1 MISHDYFEELI
12 PLYAINALEE
22 DESKEVA
29 SHLINCAECNS
40 LLDSYR
46 GAVAALSYSSE
57 PPNETLWYEIQNQI
71 NAEAGVKKVHV
82 MRPLNRV
89 RWIARSIAA
98 FVVLVGIL
106 TISLL
111 SIQVSNLD
119 HKVAVLSEKATS
131 GQISSAAQS
140 ALLNANAK
148 RIALFSNSG
157 TQVGEIVILPDGTAF
172 LFNSGLKA
180 VSREDT
186 YQLWAIVNNNAV
198 SLGLLG
204 NNPKVVAMSVD
215 PNVKI
220 AEFAITKEKAGGVVV
235 SKNKPL
241 AVS

>member
-157 TQVGEIVILPDGTAF
+157 TQVGEIVISPDGTAF

>member
-1 MISHDYFEELI
+1 MISHDNFEELI

-57 PPNETLWYEIQNQI
+57 PPNETLWHEIQNQI

>member
-148 RIALFSNSG
+148 RIALFSSG